1 MIYTNESNHVYKFKY
16 IHTFKTISR
25 YWVIPS
31 LIINYFPY
39 FHILYKIHILFF
51 FSYNTITNYT
61 KYCNMNYI
69 RFNFEILC

>member
-16 IHTFKTISR
+16 IHTFQTISR

-51 FSYNTITNYT
+51 FHITLLQIT
-61 KYCNMNYI
+61 LSI
-69 RFNFEILC
+69 VI